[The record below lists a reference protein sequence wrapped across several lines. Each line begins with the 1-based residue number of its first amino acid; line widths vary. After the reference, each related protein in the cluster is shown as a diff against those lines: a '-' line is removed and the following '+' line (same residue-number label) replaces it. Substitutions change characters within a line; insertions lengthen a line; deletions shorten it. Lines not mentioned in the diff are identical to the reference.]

1 MSVRSVF
8 TIVVLTTLVSAK
20 YAIGQE
26 TIFNVPSGDIL
37 DKGKV
42 YGEFDFAYLSD
53 ASSGTYTPRVVAGIG
68 HHIEFG
74 MNVNG
79 ISAPG
84 PAQTTPTLIVKWKA
98 YDGGKNGWALL
109 IGDDV
114 FVPVQNRAYDAGNY
128 VYAEFTKTL
137 KSQTRFTLG
146 AFDFTRN
153 VVASGNKAGGQF
165 GIERPLCKRITAA
178 ADWFT
183 GNHSAGYFTPGL
195 AIKLTSKMTGYTAYE
210 IGNTDL
216 SAGNHLLLLEL
227 GWNFN

>member
-1 MSVRSVF
+1 MSLRSVF
-8 TIVVLTTLVSAK
+8 AIAVLATLMSTK
-20 YAIGQE
+20 CAIGQE

-42 YGEFDFAYLSD
+42 YGEFDFAYLWN

-79 ISAPG
+79 ISTPG
-84 PAQTTPTLIVKWKA
+84 PAQTTPTLTVKWKA
-98 YDGGKNGWALL
+98 YDGGTNGWAFL

-128 VYAEFTKTL
+128 IYAEFTRSL
-137 KSQTRFTLG
+137 KSQTGVTLG
-146 AFDFTRN
+146 VFDFTRN

-165 GIERPLCKRITAA
+165 GIEQPLGKRITAA

-183 GNHSAGYFTPGL
+183 GDHSAGYFTPGL
-195 AIKLTSKMTGYTAYE
+195 AIKLSSKLTAYTAYE
-210 IGNTDL
+210 IGNTGL
-216 SAGNHLLLLEL
+216 SKGNHLLLLEL